1 MWPGRDRGPPAMV
14 NPLDKL
20 SLRERE
26 ILRLVAKGLAN
37 KEIAVALEP
46 VCSAETVKTHLKDI
60 YRKLDVRNRAGAAV
74 LWVGL
79 SGG

>member
-1 MWPGRDRGPPAMV
+1 MLS
-14 NPLDKL
+14 PLDSL
-20 SLRERE
+20 SPGEQQ

-60 YRKLDVRNRAGAAV
+60 YRKLDVRNRTALALRWTKRSAV
-74 LWVGL
+74 H
-79 SGG
+79 